1 MAKTVSRK
9 TNKKVE
15 TKPLEIKTP
24 YPKDVKKHDP
34 MATKKDVDFVG
45 EELVKL
51 SNRINELEL
60 NVNDMNA
67 KVKQVSNR
75 MGL

>member
-1 MAKTVSRK
+1 MAKTVNRK

-24 YPKDVKKHDP
+24 YPKDVKLPAP

>member
-1 MAKTVSRK
+1 MAKTKVK
-9 TNKKVE
+9 IAEKKE
-15 TKPLEIKTP
+15 PLEIKTP
-24 YPKDVKKHDP
+24 YPKEEEKK
-34 MATKKDVDFVG
+34 TSDVDFIG

-60 NVNDMNA
+60 SLNDMN
-67 KVKQVSNR
+67 VKLKQISGR

>member
-1 MAKTVSRK
+1 MAKKVS
-9 TNKKVE
+9 KKV
-15 TKPLEIKTP
+15 KPSADASVEIKTP
-24 YPKDVKKHDP
+24 YPKEEKKKVST
-34 MATKKDVDFVG
+34 ATKKDVDFVG

-51 SNRINELEL
+51 SNRLNELEL
-60 NVNDMNA
+60 TVNDMDI